1 MTGVLAPLRSGW
13 TYRRWAHL
21 LLSGVLLLPYVLLAR
36 GLTRAVGPDYAP
48 FVLAL
53 LVLMTLGVAVLVG
66 LMPAVRVLEVAA
78 ARTLLGAELP
88 DQTLESDRAWPVRWR
103 SAGWL
108 LVNMVAGGVATAATL
123 LVLPATVAL
132 AWAPFQ
138 PRSLLMAGGLGWEI
152 PSGWAAAWAPLVG
165 VGLLLGLIYLVAGL
179 GVLLTRGAPTLLGP
193 SCADQLAA
201 LRLRAAA
208 LAERNRVARELHNSI
223 RHALIV
229 SAVQASAARRMQD
242 SDPRFVEAA
251 LTTIEQTGR
260 TALNNLNHVL
270 SLLGDEPASS
280 GPQRGLE
287 DVASLVAEARASG
300 VPVRLTIS
308 GSFAGVPAAAS
319 HEVYRI
325 VQEGLSNA
333 RRHAGPVPVILRLSV
348 TREALEVELT
358 NPVEAGV
365 AAGTGRGLDGMRER
379 VEALRGVMSA
389 EPRGGQFR
397 VAVRLP
403 LRKPL

>member
-1 MTGVLAPLRSGW
+1 VTGVLAPLRSGW
-13 TYRRWAHL
+13 TYRRWVHL
-21 LLSGVLLLPYVLLAR
+21 LVCGALLLPYVLLAR
-36 GLTRAVGPDYAP
+36 GLTRALGPDEPP

-53 LVLMTLGVAVLVG
+53 LVLMTVGVDVLIGFV
-66 LMPAVRVLEVAA
+66 PAVRMLEVAA
-78 ARTLLGAELP
+78 ARTLLGVEVP
-88 DQTLESDRAWPVRWR
+88 DQTLEAARTWPVRWR

-108 LVNMVAGGVATAATL
+108 LVNMVAGGAATAATL
-123 LVLPATVAL
+123 FVLLATVAL
-132 AWAPFQ
+132 AGAPFQ
-138 PRSLLMAGGLGWEI
+138 ARSSLMGWEL

-165 VGLLLGLIYLVAGL
+165 LGLLLGLIYLVSGL
-179 GVLLTRGAPTLLGP
+179 GVLLSRGAATLLGP
-193 SCADQLAA
+193 SSADKLAA

-208 LAERNRVARELHNSI
+208 LAERNRVSRELHDSI

-229 SAVQASAARRMQD
+229 STVQASAARRMQD
-242 SDPRFVEAA
+242 SDPQFVEAA
-251 LTTIEQTGR
+251 LATIEQTGR

-270 SLLGDEPASS
+270 SLLQDEPASS
-280 GPQRGLE
+280 GPQRRLE

-308 GSFAGVPAAAS
+308 GSFADVPVAAS
-319 HEVYRI
+319 REAFRI
-325 VQEGLSNA
+325 VQEGLGNA
-333 RRHAGPVPVILRLSV
+333 LRHAGPVPVILRLAV

-397 VAVRLP
+397 VVVRLP
-403 LRKPL
+403 LRKSL